1 MWGKVDTF
9 GKRGRSARIT
19 GSRDC
24 WTGVMGVLVAAVV
37 IFNILAPVRCD
48 FLSSCPALCQCKWS
62 GGKKTADCSNKAY
75 TTIPPNIHTDVQ
87 VLNMDGNYIKEL
99 SKDSFSS
106 VGLYHLQKISLKDC
120 KIQKIHENAFSKLK
134 ILTEI
139 NLDGNNITKLPSKLF
154 DGNERLR
161 TIILSSNQI
170 SSLIPHQ
177 FPPLRALKKIDLSN
191 TGLRTIN
198 MKAFMNLGRSVEDI
212 DLHGNYLQNI
222 REETFITLQ
231 GLKHLQLHENP
242 WMCDCKL
249 KNFRDFVVHKKLLTS
264 ETICLEP
271 ERLADKAWTQVNS
284 QDFACKPEVEVSRPK
299 VLGKLGENAT
309 LECKIIGNPVPA
321 VKWVLN
327 GRIIQNNTSPLH
339 TKNMEQTYVI
349 SEKAL
354 AEGGIERNLSLT
366 ITNVKSNDLGDYSCV
381 AINKGG
387 MAERNVTLTFTD
399 PLSGP
404 VPYPQKLTI
413 IIGVAA
419 GALLILIVFVIA
431 LCCCCCRKRGK
442 DKSGHSLN
450 GSVLGY
456 TDPAGEKLL
465 PPNGTLNRAN
475 PLPKPHRT
483 GEYGMVSQSDQE
495 MLDYGPASYVPGD
508 RYDEYG
514 EGRTSA
520 SNSDQTGTLSRASYH
535 SSDPDQYPDLLDI
548 PNRYKQPSPTSTS
561 STLYDTTRLPHHPNH
576 NHGHHGHQHQQ
587 PLHPAHL
594 MSPPHLH
601 HHHASPFQRTGTLPH
616 NFTSGTLPHNHHP
629 RSVSCDHSS
638 GYVPVQ
644 TTHQQRPGYVTLPRR
659 PRASW
664 AGQQPP
670 AQARDTPSPAFSLR
684 DPIYDGVG
692 PRTSADGSSSINLNK
707 SMDST
712 TPRGQN
718 GAPGSRFPMQ
728 VTATLPPYCAPIKE
742 ECPQTPKHQQTKMG
756 QLPNSSPNI
765 LDIPER
771 VVNKRSPITA
781 LMPSGSDQTLNEENL
796 SAYFEPFGSAL
807 APIPGQRDSIA
818 SCESDSLLIA
828 DKKDNNTDAE
838 KDASSLCSTPKL
850 NNSNPTPS
858 PAPNQLDT
866 IPEMDNLP
874 SVKTYSKKLPPPTL
888 PKPNKKPSKSGP
900 APPPKPKKKTDSFQD
915 ETCDGSEV

>member
-1 MWGKVDTF
+1 VL
-9 GKRGRSARIT
+9 GRSGVTR
-19 GSRDC
+19 GSK
-24 WTGVMGVLVAAVV
+24 VMGVLVALLV
-37 IFNILAPVRCD
+37 IFNILATVSCD
-48 FLSSCPALCQCKWS
+48 FLTECPALCQCKWS
-62 GGKKTADCSNKAY
+62 GGKKTADCSSQAY
-75 TTIPPNIHTDVQ
+75 TTIPPNIHHEVQ

-106 VGLYHLQKISLKDC
+106 VGLVHLQKVSLKDC
-120 KIQKIHENAFSKLK
+120 KIQKLHENAFSKLK

-139 NLDGNNITKLPSKLF
+139 NLNGNNITKLPSKLF
-154 DGNERLR
+154 DGNERLQK
-161 TIILSSNQI
+161 IILSNNQI
-170 SSLIPHQ
+170 SNLIPHQ

-198 MKAFMNLGRSVEDI
+198 MKAFMNLGRSVEEI
-212 DLHGNYLQNI
+212 SLHGNYLQNI
-222 REETFITLQ
+222 REETFLTLQ
-231 GLKHLQLHENP
+231 GLKHLQLDKNP

-249 KNFRDFVVHKKLLTS
+249 KSFRDFVVHKKLLTTP
-264 ETICLEP
+264 TICLEP
-271 ERLADKAWTQVNS
+271 ERLADKAWTEVNS
-284 QDFACKPEVEVSRPK
+284 QDFACKPEVEVGRPK
-299 VLGKLGENAT
+299 VLGYLGENAT

-327 GRIIQNNTSPLH
+327 GRIIQNNSSPLN
-339 TKNMEQTYVI
+339 TKNSEQTYVI

-354 AEGGIERNLSLT
+354 AEGGIERNLTLT
-366 ITNVKSNDLGDYSCV
+366 ITNVNANDLGDYSCV

-399 PLSGP
+399 PLSDP

-419 GALLILIVFVIA
+419 GALCILIIFIIV
-431 LCCCCCRKRGK
+431 LCCCCRRRGK
-442 DKSGHSLN
+442 DKTGHSLN

-465 PPNGTLNRAN
+465 PQNGTLNRAN

-483 GEYGMVSQSDQE
+483 GEYGVVTQTDQE

-561 STLYDTTRLPHHPNH
+561 STLYDNSRLPLHHVGH
-576 NHGHHGHQHQQ
+576 HGHHGHHQQ

-594 MSPPHLH
+594 ISPPHLH

-616 NFTSGTLPHNHHP
+616 NFSSGTLPHNHHP
-629 RSVSCDHSS
+629 RSVSCDHSG
-638 GYVPVQ
+638 GYAPVQ
-644 TTHQQRPGYVTLPRR
+644 TTHHQRPGYVTLPRR

-670 AQARDTPSPAFSLR
+670 SRDTPSPAFSLR

-692 PRTSADGSSSINLNK
+692 PRTSADGSSIINLNK

-718 GAPGSRFPMQ
+718 PAPGSRFPLQ
-728 VTATLPPYCAPIKE
+728 VTATLPPYCAPIQE

-765 LDIPER
+765 LDIPEPL
-771 VVNKRSPITA
+771 VNKRSPITA
-781 LMPSGSDQTLNEENL
+781 LIPSGSDQTLNEENL

-807 APIPGQRDSIA
+807 APSPGTRDSIA
-818 SCESDSLLIA
+818 SNESDSLLTA
-828 DKKDNNTDAE
+828 DKKENSEAE
-838 KDASSLCSTPKL
+838 KEASSSMSSTPKV
-850 NNSNPTPS
+850 NNTPP
-858 PAPNQLDT
+858 PAPTQLDT
-866 IPEMDNLP
+866 IPEMENLP
-874 SVKTYSKKLPPPTL
+874 GVRSYAKKLPPPTL
-888 PKPNKKPSKSGP
+888 PKPGKKMSKSGPAP
-900 APPPKPKKKTDSFQD
+900 APPPKPKVKTESFQD